1 MCCARR
7 HCASPRLLCW
17 WAQVQ
22 EADEPWEFDVLLQE
36 VSQAMQADLDKQE
49 ADDKDP
55 TFAPF

>member
-1 MCCARR
+1 
-7 HCASPRLLCW
+7 
-17 WAQVQ
+17 VQ